1 MTRGS
6 FFREAGVEERVK
18 GMSGYGKWV
27 AGRKTKWITL
37 AVWIVI
43 VGALTLLWPSVN
55 SQVVNNAQNLPD
67 DSQSVRAAAVAEQE
81 FPAGSGVPALL
92 VWHREG
98 GLSDEDLI
106 HIIAV
111 YGKLEQQPLPHQN
124 YVPPLG
130 KLPPQALQASLS
142 EDRSTLVTPVLFD
155 KSADSDQL
163 GEAVTQMKELIS
175 AETGGDPA
183 AAKVDGSELSLR
195 VTGPVGIS
203 IDATGLFKDAD
214 VSLLIATVILVL
226 VFLLLIYRSPILALI
241 PLVAVGFAYGVT
253 SPVIGKMATG
263 GLDYSGFTGHLHH
276 DRAAVR
282 RRHGLLPV
290 PDLPVPSDAEGGGE

>member
-6 FFREAGVEERVK
+6 FFREAGVEERMK

-92 VWHREG
+92 VWHKEG

-130 KLPPQALQASLS
+130 QLRRRRCRLPCLRTAAHWSHRCSSTSPQ
-142 EDRSTLVTPVLFD
+142 
-155 KSADSDQL
+155 
-163 GEAVTQMKELIS
+163 
-175 AETGGDPA
+175 
-183 AAKVDGSELSLR
+183 
-195 VTGPVGIS
+195 
-203 IDATGLFKDAD
+203 
-214 VSLLIATVILVL
+214 TVI
-226 VFLLLIYRSPILALI
+226 S
-241 PLVAVGFAYGVT
+241 
-253 SPVIGKMATG
+253 S
-263 GLDYSGFTGHLHH
+263 
-276 DRAAVR
+276 VR
-282 RRHGLLPV
+282 P
-290 PDLPVPSDAEGGGE
+290 